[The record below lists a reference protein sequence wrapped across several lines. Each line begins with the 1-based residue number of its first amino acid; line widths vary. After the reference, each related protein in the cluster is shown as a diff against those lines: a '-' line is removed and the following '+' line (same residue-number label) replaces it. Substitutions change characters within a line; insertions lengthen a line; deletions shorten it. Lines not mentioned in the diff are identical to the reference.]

1 MWSLFIQTVVFVSL
15 EWFELVYGWRFLY
28 LMECVCINNQE
39 GIASILNSWVWMLV
53 VMWSLMSLGF
63 IEGVS
68 LKSTINR
75 DSVRWVRQGLEVS
88 VGLVVLSDV
97 ANIIKRKVCLLCGYS
112 LSIFYSDALKES
124 KALVLFAQ
132 IESGLLLTALSLPSW
147 SWDLGD
153 SPRGSRWEEKRAGEL
168 RVVVLLCYSRW
179 IPSECHVTQWGWRPL
194 THRFFMLWESPSI
207 NEMHSRVL
215 QCVRRTLSSVN
226 SSQGSEPKE
235 ASSRRNCDNLL
246 SPQSLS
252 TPSYS

>member
-1 MWSLFIQTVVFVSL
+1 MWSLFIQTMVFVSL
-15 EWFELVYGWRFLY
+15 EWFELVYGWRFFY

-179 IPSECHVTQWGWRPL
+179 IPSDCHVTQWGWRRWTIGSSCYGNRHL
-194 THRFFMLWESPSI
+194 LMKCTQES
-207 NEMHSRVL
+207 
-215 QCVRRTLSSVN
+215 SSV
-226 SSQGSEPKE
+226 SGEHS
-235 ASSRRNCDNLL
+235 A
-246 SPQSLS
+246 LS
-252 TPSYS
+252 TARREVSPKKRAAGGTVTIS

>member
-1 MWSLFIQTVVFVSL
+1 MWSLFIQTMVFVSL

-39 GIASILNSWVWMLV
+39 GIASILNSWVLMLV
-53 VMWSLMSLGF
+53 IMWSLMSLGF

-124 KALVLFAQ
+124 KALCPDRVRTSAY
-132 IESGLLLTALSLPSW
+132 SLISTQLELGSW
-147 SWDLGD
+147 G
-153 SPRGSRWEEKRAGEL
+153 
-168 RVVVLLCYSRW
+168 
-179 IPSECHVTQWGWRPL
+179 
-194 THRFFMLWESPSI
+194 
-207 NEMHSRVL
+207 
-215 QCVRRTLSSVN
+215 
-226 SSQGSEPKE
+226 
-235 ASSRRNCDNLL
+235 
-246 SPQSLS
+246 
-252 TPSYS
+252 